1 MSDVFYKKS
10 RIFREI
16 RSTNQKMEIDRNN
29 ESLLF
34 YTKTRSILS
43 HEQKNYVFLVAIWAS
58 FERIRDMLL
67 LEQSFDIPERKIS
80 FYVKKF
86 FHSNFKLLFNNLFY
100 RFWGLKYFLFWIITS
115 KIKTECNILIMILLI
130 QGDRYVSVKLKILN
144 CIQRINDYKRVTM

>member
-10 RIFREI
+10 RIFGEI

-34 YTKTRSILS
+34 YTKTRSIRS

-86 FHSNFKLLFNNLFY
+86 FHSNFKLLFNNSFY
-100 RFWGLKYFLFWIITS
+100 RFLRFEILSFLNNHIENQNWMQYFNADFIDCKEFGKY
-115 KIKTECNILIMILLI
+115 
-130 QGDRYVSVKLKILN
+130 
-144 CIQRINDYKRVTM
+144 